1 MYVFFEKLHCNAIIC
16 DKIVSATI
24 TFDKTLYHFALLY
37 NFAEKKALLLQ
48 QLSDI
53 SEHLWLLLH
62 PQKRA
67 YRSGEALICTL
78 KKMLKTLLL

>member
-1 MYVFFEKLHCNAIIC
+1 VCFDKLHCNAIIC

-24 TFDKTLYHFALLY
+24 KFCKTVYQFALLY

-67 YRSGEALICTL
+67 YRSSEALICTL

>member
-1 MYVFFEKLHCNAIIC
+1 MCFDKLYCYAIIC

-24 TFDKTLYHFALLY
+24 KFGKTLYQFALLY
-37 NFAEKKALLLQ
+37 NFAEKKAL
-48 QLSDI
+48 LSDI

-67 YRSGEALICTL
+67 YRSSEAPICTL
-78 KKMLKTLLL
+78 KKILKTLIF